1 MLQKKEIEMLRENA
15 KVHKI
20 VFDEIKKKAK
30 PGVSSW
36 EIDEMCGKICKEFGF
51 LPAFKGV
58 YGFPANICISVND
71 AVVHGV
77 PNKKTIFQ
85 KGDVVKFDFGVK
97 DKKYGV
103 NTDAAF
109 SMIIGDGSH
118 DKKIEKFLKV
128 NEEALYKGIEQ
139 ARDGNTT
146 GDIGYAIQKHVE
158 SSGFY
163 IIKDLTG
170 HGIGKTIHEKPYIYN
185 YGKPHSGEK
194 IKAGMLLA
202 IEPIIGFSSG
212 EIYDKGGWEIYV
224 KNKSLGSQFEHT
236 ILITDG
242 YPEIII

>member
-30 PGVSSW
+30 PWVSSW
-36 EIDEMCGKICKEFGF
+36 EIDEMCWKICKEFGF
-51 LPAFKGV
+51 LPAFKWV
-58 YGFPANICISVND
+58 YWFPANICISVND
-71 AVVHGV
+71 AVVHWV

-85 KGDVVKFDFGVK
+85 KWDVVKFDFWVK
-97 DKKYGV
+97 DKKYWV

-139 ARDGNTT
+139 ARDWNTT
-146 GDIGYAIQKHVE
+146 WDIGYAIQKHVE
-158 SSGFY
+158 SSWFY

-185 YGKPHSGEK
+185 YGKPHSWEK
-194 IKAGMLLA
+194 IKAWMLLA
-202 IEPIIGFSSG
+202 IEPIIGFSSW
-212 EIYDKGGWEIYV
+212 EIYDKGWWEIYV
-224 KNKSLGSQFEHT
+224 KNKSLWSQFEHT
-236 ILITDG
+236 ILITDW